1 MENIMNN
8 KFGMKNTTTNTPGS
22 ESSLEADEFA
32 KSIGSLDGS
41 VLKTSEPVVGAVD
54 KASTAKTKDNGLGN
68 IFGKTITPGSEK
80 QEINK
85 SLDNQNI
92 MRNGL
97 GSINMFPKTSNY
109 EIYGGIKML

>member
-1 MENIMNN
+1 MENIMSN
-8 KFGMKNTTTNTPGS
+8 KFGMKNTTAITSGS
-22 ESSLEADEFA
+22 ESSLETDEFA
-32 KSIGSLDGS
+32 KSIGNLDGS
-41 VLKTSEPVVGAVD
+41 ILKSSEPVVGVAEKV
-54 KASTAKTKDNGLGN
+54 SIEKTKDNGLGN